1 MRWVVDEDADCKFI
15 AEVYKRL
22 YREGEI
28 FYMDDVLDLLSKHP
42 ELNTINK
49 KIKRNEG
56 YQKSLL
62 KDKMD
67 SRA

>member
-1 MRWVVDEDADCKFI
+1 MRWVVDEAADYKFI

-22 YREGEI
+22 YREGKI
-28 FYMDDVLDLLSKHP
+28 FYMDSILNLLSKHP
-42 ELNTINK
+42 ELSDINNN
-49 KIKRNEG
+49 IKRNEG